1 MKKANDPRHL
11 RRIKIMQM
19 LFADSF
25 GQSAPSGKTGSIKD
39 IQSHLGS
46 IDPLIEKAAPVFPLP
61 KIAKIDV
68 AILRQA
74 IYELFIEKKHP
85 AKVVIDEAVE
95 LAKEFGGEGSPSFVN
110 GVLGTLLKEKN

>member
-1 MKKANDPRHL
+1 M
-11 RRIKIMQM
+11 RRIKIIKM

-25 GQSAPSGKTGSIKD
+25 RESAPSAKSDPTKEIRANFD
-39 IQSHLGS
+39 S
-46 IDPLIEKAAPVFPLP
+46 IDPRIEKAAPTFPLS

-74 IYELFIEKKHP
+74 IYELFIEKKNP

-95 LAKEFGGEGSPSFVN
+95 LAKEFGGDGSPSFVN
-110 GVLGTLLKEKN
+110 GVLGTLLKEKDAN